1 MFNRFAFFF
10 ARRFVAGLDVEEAV
24 EVVGRL
30 NRQDIQSTLDVLGEN
45 VHEAESARLA
55 AQSYVRT
62 LEAIQLH
69 QINSNVSLKL
79 TQMGMDISRELCLE
93 NVGMI
98 CARAAQLGN
107 FVRIDMEGSDYTART
122 LDIFEEVHGRF
133 PNSGIVLQAYLH
145 RTSDDLERMLQRGA
159 RVRLCKGA
167 YREPPAMALQS
178 MDAIRENYCRLTER
192 LLLHGNY
199 PAIATHDDFLI
210 SWTKNF
216 VREKGIA
223 LKSFEFQ
230 MLFGIRTATQIQLAR
245 EGYNVRVYVP
255 FGTHWLPYFYRRL
268 RERRENVLFVLRNF
282 FKK

>member
-24 EVVGRL
+24 EAVRRL
-30 NRQDIQSTLDVLGEN
+30 NRQGIQSTLDVLGEN

-55 AQSYVRT
+55 AQSYIRT
-62 LEAIQLH
+62 LQVIRLH

-98 CARAAQLGN
+98 CARAAQQDN
-107 FVRIDMEGSDYTART
+107 FVRIDMEGSGYTART
-122 LDIFEEVHGRF
+122 LDIFEEVHGSF

-145 RTSDDLERMLQRGA
+145 RTSDDLERLLKRGA

-167 YREPPAMALQS
+167 YKELPVVALQS
-178 MDAIRENYCRLTER
+178 MSAIRENYCRLTER
-192 LLLHGNY
+192 LLLRGNY

-223 LKSFEFQ
+223 LDRFEFQ

-245 EGYNVRVYVP
+245 EGYNVRIYVP

-268 RERRENVLFVLRNF
+268 RERRENVFFLLRNF